1 MCDGTSTSS
10 PAFTPSARS
19 ASHSAA
25 VAELVSTACFTP
37 VVLAELRLELPALRA
52 QDVLARVDRG
62 QDRPL
67 DLVVDRRA

>member
-1 MCDGTSTSS
+1 
-10 PAFTPSARS
+10 
-19 ASHSAA
+19 